1 MKIHWFEKK
10 QLDRVTNYSTEIEPL
25 KLANKMGVPFWYYCT
40 YAKRKETYGLDNNI
54 KYLGVSSNKIIKYIS
69 FRLLVVLK
77 AMQIAFSNNN
87 RIVVNQDLIL
97 DVLPSL
103 FLSRLLNKNNK
114 YIVDIR
120 TTPTI
125 IESFDTDM
133 KALHHKFK
141 FAIKF
146 FDGFSFIT
154 PFMEKTIMEPYSLKK
169 QFKTVNWSSGVN
181 LNVFNAKKVV
191 NNAKDDAHF
200 RIFYHG
206 GISESRGNLLLIK
219 ACENL
224 VLKGYKI
231 VLHQV
236 GICVD
241 QSIKDYISNN
251 NLSDW
256 CILTPPVKL
265 DEVPQLIQDSDL
277 PILPFP
283 NFLAW
288 RVSSPIK
295 LMEYL
300 AMGKK
305 VLAPDYEAFT
315 DVFDGFEDKVFYFN
329 SKAKNQIAEME
340 KAIINIVENKL
351 VADYSQLGQIEFVK
365 DNFTWEKQ
373 SKKLID
379 FCLSI

>member
-1 MKIHWFEKK
+1 LF
-10 QLDRVTNYSTEIEPL
+10 
-25 KLANKMGVPFWYYCT
+25 
-40 YAKRKETYGLDNNI
+40 
-54 KYLGVSSNKIIKYIS
+54 
-69 FRLLVVLK
+69 
-77 AMQIAFSNNN
+77 AF
-87 RIVVNQDLIL
+87 
-97 DVLPSL
+97 
-103 FLSRLLNKNNK
+103 
-114 YIVDIR
+114 
-120 TTPTI
+120 
-125 IESFDTDM
+125 
-133 KALHHKFK
+133 
-141 FAIKF
+141 KF